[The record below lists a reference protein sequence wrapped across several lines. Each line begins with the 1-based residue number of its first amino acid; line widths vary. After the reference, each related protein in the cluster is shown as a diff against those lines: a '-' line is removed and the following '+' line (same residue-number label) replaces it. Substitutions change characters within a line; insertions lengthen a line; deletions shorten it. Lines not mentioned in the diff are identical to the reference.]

1 MTPRKHIVGD
11 GCKCGAYGAYE
22 CGCDGVDWRSSREVE
37 LEAEVA
43 EVCSVARSLRD
54 KNDKLHT
61 HNADLEVDIGKWV
74 NLIKQIGFKVKC
86 LYSNFPDDNGH
97 ILSKIDEQVAIASAI
112 KELINGASL
121 HPETGVS
128 LVDDVRD
135 LVKELARC
143 KNSVPGSIKSYIAQ
157 VEHEKKEAAKLKA
170 ENTRL
175 RETLEKIENPK
186 EWPHKPAEDVANWMS
201 ELAKAALEGG
211 R

>member
-1 MTPRKHIVGD
+1 MTPTNRTDEVSVSKTPRKHIVGD

-61 HNADLEVDIGKWV
+61 HNADLEVEIGKWV

-112 KELINGASL
+112 TSAVAE
-121 HPETGVS
+121 E
-128 LVDDVRD
+128 R
-135 LVKELARC
+135 ER
-143 KNSVPGSIKSYIAQ
+143 
-157 VEHEKKEAAKLKA
+157 AAKMVETFRPSKWWESLQYDVLDVLA
-170 ENTRL
+170 TEL
-175 RETLEKIENPK
+175 RQTPTQ
-186 EWPHKPAEDVANWMS
+186 
-201 ELAKAALEGG
+201 EGV
-211 R
+211 